1 MVLREPRFWQIREYR
16 IAAYAVCASFVVGLA
31 IMGTALALRAPQST
45 PLSEKVELPVAP
57 QLELAA
63 ATPNTVW
70 SGRNDLAL
78 ATATPPSAM
87 SAAKQA
93 TLPRQIVP
101 QRPRAVLR
109 GNPDSFREIFGT
121 ASAEI
126 GNAKILQRW
135 NKVLV
140 EAADRSLIEHCNA
153 GPHICEQPMLV
164 RLRGELARLRKM
176 EKAEMVAAVNTL
188 VNRSFR
194 YAPDS
199 AIYGVPDHWATLEEM
214 LRNGAGD
221 CEDFAIAKMW
231 ILAAAGVPRANMRL
245 VVLRDIIGR
254 VDHAV
259 LVVSFGEQNY
269 VLDNRQAVLR
279 ADSEMKHYRPF
290 YSLSADGKAWVH
302 ALPPATQ
309 QAAVQPAERD

>member
-1 MVLREPRFWQIREYR
+1 MVLREPGFWQVRQYR
-16 IAAYAVCASFVVGLA
+16 IAAFAACASFAFGLA
-31 IMGTALALRAPQST
+31 IMGTALALRAPQNA
-45 PLSEKVELPVAP
+45 PLSEKLELPVAP
-57 QLELAA
+57 QPQLELAVLPA
-63 ATPNTVW
+63 NAV
-70 SGRNDLAL
+70 SRGRNDAAAAAVL
-78 ATATPPSAM
+78 PSAM
-87 SAAKQA
+87 FAAKQA
-93 TLPRQIVP
+93 ALWPQVVP
-101 QRPRAVLR
+101 ERPRGALR
-109 GNPDSFREIFGT
+109 ANPDSFREIFGT

-135 NKVLV
+135 TKILA
-140 EAADRSLIEHCNA
+140 EAADLSLLGNCSA
-153 GPHICEQPMLV
+153 GQLCEQPILA
-164 RLRGELARLRKM
+164 RLRGELGRLRAM
-176 EKAEMVAAVNTL
+176 EKTEMVAAVNTM

-199 AIYGVPDHWATLEEM
+199 AVYGVPDHWATLEEM

-231 ILAAAGVPRANMRL
+231 LLAAAGVPRANMRL

-259 LVVSFGEQNY
+259 LVISFGERNY

-302 ALPPATQ
+302 AIPVATQ
-309 QAAVQPAERD
+309 QAAVPATERR